1 MANERKFNN
10 PVRIHPQIEKE
21 DKDWIKE
28 NTDNMTEFINEA
40 IREKIE
46 REERCI

>member
-1 MANERKFNN
+1 MSKQVFKN
-10 PVRIHPQIEKE
+10 PVDVRLRVEKK
-21 DKDWIKE
+21 DKDWLQE

-46 REERCI
+46 REERC